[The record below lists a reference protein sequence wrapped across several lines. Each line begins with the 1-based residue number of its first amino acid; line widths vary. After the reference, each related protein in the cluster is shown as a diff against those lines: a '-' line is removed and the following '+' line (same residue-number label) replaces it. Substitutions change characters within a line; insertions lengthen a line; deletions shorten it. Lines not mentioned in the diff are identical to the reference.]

1 MSIKFPV
8 IIEPEEAGG
17 YSVYCP
23 TLPGCFSMGQ
33 TKEEALSNIKEAIEC
48 HIESLRKDGLPIP
61 QTPVE
66 PIIAEV
72 EVSV

>member
-23 TLPGCFSMGQ
+23 TIPGCLSMGQ
-33 TKEEALSNIKEAIEC
+33 TKEEALSNINEAIEG
-48 HIESLRKDGLPIP
+48 HIESLRKDGLSIP